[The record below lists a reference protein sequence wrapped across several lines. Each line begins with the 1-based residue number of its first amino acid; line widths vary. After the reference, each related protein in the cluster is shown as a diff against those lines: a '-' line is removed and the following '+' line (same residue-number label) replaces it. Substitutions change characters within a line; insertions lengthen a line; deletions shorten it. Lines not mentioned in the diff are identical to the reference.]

1 MIWLSRCSLTI
12 SIKIHEIKPAIFLS
26 GKSSLKGRKV
36 IAMLKAL
43 VEPISYDF
51 TVSEEDKALA
61 ATIDGAEAI
70 FIIK

>member
-1 MIWLSRCSLTI
+1 
-12 SIKIHEIKPAIFLS
+12 
-26 GKSSLKGRKV
+26 
-36 IAMLKAL
+36 MLKAL